1 MASHNKLGEQGEE
14 IAKQYLIDNGYRI
27 LETNWKSGKYE
38 IDIIAQKYDFLSIIE
53 VKTRTNIDYGFPES
67 FVTQQKMRNMIYAA
81 RNYLKQKRLDLDLR
95 FEVIALIKIA
105 NQFQIEHFEEA
116 FRPDMAFGGVGVW

>member
-1 MASHNKLGEQGEE
+1 MASHNQLGKQGEE
-14 IAKQYLIDNGYRI
+14 IAKQYLIDNGYKI

-53 VKTRTNIDYGFPES
+53 VKTRTNIEYGFPES
-67 FVTQQKMRNMIYAA
+67 FVTEKKMRNLVLAA
-81 RNYLKQKRLDLDLR
+81 NKYLEQKKLDLGLR

-105 NQFQIEHFEEA
+105 NQFQIEHFDEA